1 MIVMIVM
8 TVMKT
13 VKEDNYYIRDDG
25 LIILIM
31 IADVCNRG
39 TSFQYKVI
47 MANCN
52 DYIYGDMHYGR
63 IENFD
68 EYKLIDYKMTKRLDK
83 IISS

>member
-1 MIVMIVM
+1 M

-25 LIILIM
+25 LIILITT
-31 IADVCNRG
+31 ADVCNIG

-52 DYIYGDMHYGR
+52 YYIYGDMHYGR
-63 IENFD
+63 LENFD
-68 EYKLIDYKMTKRLDK
+68 EYKLLDYKEAKRLDK
-83 IISS
+83 IMSL